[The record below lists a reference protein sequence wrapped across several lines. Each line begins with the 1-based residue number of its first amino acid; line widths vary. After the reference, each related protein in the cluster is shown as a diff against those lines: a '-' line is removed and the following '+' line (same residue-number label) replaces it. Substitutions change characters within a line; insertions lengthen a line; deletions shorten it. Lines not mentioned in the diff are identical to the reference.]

1 MLLCIVLVSAVL
13 GLAVGL
19 AETQWRA
26 ARSSVAL
33 QTSLDTLLVD
43 LNKLVARRASS
54 ERIQST
60 LNGFASGAGLE
71 WLTYRIGEKRWDV
84 LSLGAETI
92 KAMASDQT
100 LARTLPGSA
109 ASLETRMPDSAPWD
123 ILWPVVAA
131 TFGGAVALL
140 WLGLFGPLQ
149 RVLGQPVASNDPVVE
164 PVAAYARLALMPRVF
179 ESGRALLERVQARAP
194 RAQTAAVDV
203 NTEDV
208 DSAWEVLRLR
218 QQYTDLLHNTAEKV
232 RRAER
237 KSTLRHIVEKVCHE
251 VRNPMASMQTTL
263 THIQLEVGSS
273 SLPMQRATRRLERDI
288 GRIEYHLGDLLQF
301 SDAYQHRD
309 EVIDVADALHR
320 LARTLTPHADISVR
334 VVSDVDNQVQVDAAR
349 LNSALMHVYDNA
361 LLAVLE
367 RIRSDSTHLG
377 EVVFRSWS
385 RGGRV
390 LIAVDDNGVGLNES
404 EAERV
409 FEPLY
414 TTRPKGF
421 GLGLAM
427 TKRFVDHYGGSVRA
441 VPTAT
446 GTRVELSLP
455 CRLGMAPPVPA
466 ELPHAAVEN

>member
-1 MLLCIVLVSAVL
+1 MLIAAVL
-13 GLAVGL
+13 GLIVGL
-19 AETQWRA
+19 AEAQWRA
-26 ARSSVAL
+26 YRSSAAL
-33 QTSLDTLLVD
+33 HVSLDTLLVD

-54 ERIQST
+54 DRIQST
-60 LNGFASGAGLE
+60 LNGFAAGAGLE
-71 WLTYRIGEKRWDV
+71 WLTYRIGERRWDV
-84 LSLGAETI
+84 LSLGSETI
-92 KAMASDQT
+92 DAMASDQNV
-100 LARTLPGSA
+100 ARTLPGSA

-123 ILWPVVAA
+123 VLWQLVAV
-131 TFGGAVALL
+131 TVGVAFSVL
-140 WLGLFGPLQ
+140 WLCLHGPLQ
-149 RVLGQPVASNDPVVE
+149 RVLGQPVASNDPTVE
-164 PVAAYARLALMPRVF
+164 PAAPYARLALVPRVL
-179 ESGRALLERVQARAP
+179 ESGRALLERVQVRAARE
-194 RAQTAAVDV
+194 QSAAVDV

-320 LARTLTPHADISVR
+320 LVRTLTPHADISVR
-334 VVSDVDNQVQVDAAR
+334 VVSDVDNQIQVDAAR

-367 RIRSDSTHLG
+367 RIRSDSTHIG
-377 EVVFRSWS
+377 EVVFRSWA
-385 RGGRV
+385 RGGHV
-390 LIAVDDNGVGLNES
+390 LIAVDDNGVGLSDS

-414 TTRPKGF
+414 STRPKGF

-441 VPTAT
+441 VPKAN

-455 CRLGMAPPVPA
+455 SKLGIAPPMHP
-466 ELPHAAVEN
+466 ELPPAAVEN